1 MHQSLHPDHGTSLPL
16 TPPSQ
21 ESVPSPEELNGAGST
36 RRQFLAWLGRMA
48 AATAVV
54 GVVPLAGCESPNDTH
69 RRVCKEN
76 PHFCDE
82 TKALIDLN
90 NERPAVFQKH
100 KIYFISPLIA
110 PEPYFHIRLY
120 NG

>member
-90 NERPAVFQKH
+90 NERRERDTV
-100 KIYFISPLIA
+100 
-110 PEPYFHIRLY
+110 
-120 NG
+120 